1 VTPRGNA
8 LDRFWTKVDV
18 RGQDECWPWLAC
30 TQNGYGQFRVH
41 PKQVKAH
48 RFAYEHLVGPIP
60 AGMVIDHLCSNRA
73 CVNPDHLESVTGAEN
88 TRRSNRLRAAR
99 ITHCPRGH
107 PYDEANTY
115 INAPGARCC
124 RACNRERMRRSARP
138 Q

>member
-1 VTPRGNA
+1 LNA

-30 TQNGYGQFRVH
+30 TQNGYGMFRVH
-41 PKQVKAH
+41 PKQLKAH
-48 RFAYEHLVGPIP
+48 RFAYELLVGPIP
-60 AGMVIDHLCSNRA
+60 TGLVIDHLCSNRA
-73 CVNPDHLESVTGAEN
+73 CVNPDHLEPVTGEEN

-115 INAPGARCC
+115 LNVRGNRCC
-124 RACNRERMRRSARP
+124 RSCNRERMRRSGRP

>member
-73 CVNPDHLESVTGAEN
+73 CVNPDHLESVTGA
-88 TRRSNRLRAAR
+88 
-99 ITHCPRGH
+99 
-107 PYDEANTY
+107 YDEANTY